1 MFVPTHKKID
11 LESLTPD
18 FIIFIKEH
26 PTREMHYIGN
36 DGTCDWMSKHAVD
49 KWYKPII
56 IPCPYCNTDIQ
67 QQERVECECGWV
79 ACAMPLEVVTHGLS
93 LDVDGMHCDTDCS
106 ENPTYLRY
114 GIFNDDD
121 TSTWMVTIRFIG
133 GFNWLEI
140 KAGKEN

>member
-1 MFVPTHKKID
+1 MMFVPTHEHKENGNKVILKNFWGSFGLHIIEDNYFVKVDVLKKQI
-11 LESLTPD
+11 
-18 FIIFIKEH
+18 
-26 PTREMHYIGN
+26 N
-36 DGTCDWMSKHAVD
+36 D
-49 KWYKPII
+49 YEPITL
-56 IPCPYCNTDIQ
+56 PCPHCQHEIQ
-67 QQERVECECGWV
+67 QAERVECECGWI
-79 ACAMPLEVVTHGLS
+79 ACAVPLEVVTHGLS